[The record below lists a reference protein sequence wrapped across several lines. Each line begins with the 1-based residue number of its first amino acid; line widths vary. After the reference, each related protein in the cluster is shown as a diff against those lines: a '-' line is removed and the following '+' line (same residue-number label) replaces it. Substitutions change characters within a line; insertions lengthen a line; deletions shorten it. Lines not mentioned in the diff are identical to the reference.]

1 MNLLLVD
8 DERLFVKG
16 LSASLRKEGF
26 NVFTAFD
33 GDQALDILESVSI
46 DIVLLDIM
54 LPGMDGI
61 TLLKKIRQQ
70 TDIPVIMLTAK
81 DDYADMVLGLELGAD
96 DYITKPFHTR
106 VLVARIHTIMRRIGP
121 RSEHAR
127 QPAPGAFTA
136 GTPGTT
142 GGAAG
147 TTAGA
152 AGTGEGIL
160 ACGRLKIDLDRRT
173 LYKDGKEIEL
183 TAKEFDILCTLA
195 RNSNRVLSL
204 EKIYDLV
211 WQELDCDTRTVDVH
225 ISRLR
230 EKIEDDPSNPSYIK
244 TKWGV
249 GYYFRK
255 EDNS

>member
-26 NVFTAFD
+26 NVFAAFD
-33 GDQALDILESVSI
+33 GNKALEILESGEI

-61 TLLKKIRQQ
+61 TLLKKIRQEM
-70 TDIPVIMLTAK
+70 DVPVIMLTAK

-106 VLVARIHTIMRRIGP
+106 VLVARIHMVMRRIG
-121 RSEHAR
+121 SKHAK
-127 QPAPGAFTA
+127 Q
-136 GTPGTT
+136 
-142 GGAAG
+142 
-147 TTAGA
+147 AGA
-152 AGTGEGIL
+152 TGIGEGVLI
-160 ACGRLKIDLDRRT
+160 CGRLKIDLNRRT
-173 LYKDGKEIEL
+173 LYKDGKEIDL
-183 TAKEFDILCTLA
+183 TAKEFDILCTLV
-195 RNSNRVLSL
+195 RNNGIVLSR
-204 EKIYDLV
+204 EKIYDIV

-225 ISRLR
+225 ISKLR
-230 EKIEDDPSNPSYIK
+230 EKIEDDPANPSYIR
-244 TKWGV
+244 TKWGA

-255 EDNS
+255 EDGI